1 MATLDNLIDNKL
13 TRINS
18 VPDAFVDATTGTQ
31 VELLKEV
38 QTLISELETSGGAFV
53 YSEKNISILESINTR
68 LTSAV
73 FNDEYTSSLTSYIS
87 EFEKQADLNNGIFAK
102 QFDGFET
109 IAIYDTIKNNSIK
122 SAVDLF
128 AVDSFASTI
137 TKPITEQLNQA
148 IINGGSI
155 TDTIKAVNNF
165 IVGTDEVDGVMLNY
179 VKTNAYDA
187 FAIYDRTYSQAVYNE
202 LGAEWFVYSG
212 KSRDTSRC
220 FCVERSNKFYHKKE
234 VEAWGRMQ
242 DLGECRSGNGWA
254 GMRKGTNENTIFS
267 FAGGYNCDHTLMAV
281 SQSIVPKDVISRN
294 KKKGNI

>member
-1 MATLDNLIDNKL
+1 LATLDNLIDNKL

-242 DLGECRSGNGWA
+242 DLGECGSGNGWA

-267 FAGGYNCDHTLMAV
+267 FVGGYNCDHALMAV
-281 SQSIVPKDVISRN
+281 SESIVPKDVISRN

>member
-242 DLGECRSGNGWA
+242 DLGECGSGNGWA

-267 FAGGYNCDHTLMAV
+267 FVGGYNCDHALMAV
-281 SQSIVPKDVISRN
+281 SESIVPKDVISRN